1 MKTILKFLIVSLII
15 SITFSSCEDAGIVE
29 QDGATVNISVKDQYG
44 NGIPN
49 IAVYKYS
56 AANWSKFSD
65 DHSYSDSNI
74 TTNKDGVATFNFDQA
89 SLIEPSNTFHFV
101 CQCPI
106 SGSNKTKSLGVTFS
120 LGDDINR
127 TIIIR

>member
-1 MKTILKFLIVSLII
+1 VGLII
-15 SITFSSCEDAGIVE
+15 SITFSSCEDAAIVE
-29 QDGATVNISVKDQYG
+29 SDGATVNISVKDQYG
-44 NGIPN
+44 NGIPD
-49 IAVYKYS
+49 ITVFKYS

-65 DHSYSDSNI
+65 DRPFSGDSI
-74 TTNKDGVATFNFDQA
+74 TTNKDGVATFNFDSA
-89 SLIEPSNTFHFV
+89 SLIEPSNTYHFV

-106 SGSNKTKSLGVTFS
+106 SGPNITKSLGVTFG